1 MEKIMIQATED
12 ANQTTFSITAEAKK
26 TLYKVESAPT
36 LPTRKKFYVY
46 DQADKK
52 IGTIKRQRNNFG
64 YVDLPR
70 LYVETAGWNQISII
84 KEMNQFKMSYQVKGE
99 GLAIGGEFLG
109 KSFELL
115 KGSDVIAKVEVTE
128 AEGFRFDVELFQPTF
143 ERLIVNFMVAMAL
156 VYLNEQAQVSV

>member
-1 MEKIMIQATED
+1 MIQATVDTNRE
-12 ANQTTFSITAEAKK
+12 TFTIKDETGSE
-26 TLYKVESAPT
+26 LYKVASAPT

-52 IGTIKRQRNNFG
+52 VGEIKRQRNNFG

-84 KEMNQFKMSYQVKGE
+84 KDMNQYKMSYQIKGE

-115 KGSDVIAKVEVTE
+115 KGDDVIAKVEVIE
-128 AEGFRFDVELFQPTF
+128 SEGLQFNIEILQPTF
-143 ERLIVNFMVAMAL
+143 ERLIVNFMVAMVM
-156 VYLNEQAQVSV
+156 VYLNEKAQVSVLS